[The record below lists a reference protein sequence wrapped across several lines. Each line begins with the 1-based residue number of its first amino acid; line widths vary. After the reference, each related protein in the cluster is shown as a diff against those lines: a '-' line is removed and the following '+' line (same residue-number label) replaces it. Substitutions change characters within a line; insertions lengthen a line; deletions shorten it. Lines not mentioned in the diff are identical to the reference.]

1 VGRYNANL
9 QAGGRSAGGNLLA
22 IDRTDFPAVA
32 FFRRDFAVEP
42 LIALMN
48 RLAFDPAALLVDQGT
63 WERFH
68 LNTGDTVQLRI
79 RLEQLQTLDF
89 KVAGVVDYFPTQ
101 YPEDGPFFIAN
112 LDYLF
117 ESTGG
122 LQPYDVWL
130 RTAQDADPQAIVLGV
145 NNLGVAVIR
154 AQDARRL
161 LAQTFQAPNRQ
172 GMLGLLSVGFLAAL
186 LLTVVG
192 FLLYALFSFRE
203 RFIQLGV
210 LRAIGLSRTQMAAYL
225 ALEQFFLILTG
236 LAVGTGIAVLTADLF
251 IPHLTGTFGLHPGV
265 PPSVVEIAWE
275 DILRVYAVF
284 GGMLLVGMLA
294 TLVSLRR
301 MRIFQAIKMGEN
313 A

>member
-1 VGRYNANL
+1 V
-9 QAGGRSAGGNLLA
+9 
-22 IDRTDFPAVA
+22 
-32 FFRRDFAVEP
+32 VE
-42 LIALMN
+42 
-48 RLAFDPAALLVDQGT
+48 
-63 WERFH
+63 
-68 LNTGDTVQLRI
+68 
-79 RLEQLQTLDF
+79 
-89 KVAGVVDYFPTQ
+89 YFPSQ
-101 YPEDGPFFIAN
+101 YPGDGPFFVAN

-154 AQDARRL
+154 AQDARQV

-172 GMLGLLSVGFLAAL
+172 GVLGLLSVGFLAAS

-210 LRAIGLSRTQMAAYL
+210 LRAIGLSGGQMAAYL

-236 LAVGTGIAVLTADLF
+236 LAVGTGIAVLASYLF
-251 IPHLTGTFGLHPGV
+251 IPHLGVTFGLHPGV
-265 PPSVVEIAWE
+265 PPSVVEIAWG

-284 GGMLLVGMLA
+284 GGMLLAGVGA
-294 TLVSLRR
+294 TLLSLRR

-313 A
+313 G